1 MSTMS
6 FASKRP
12 STERTPTDKSELP
25 RSMSA
30 AFAPSSTA
38 SAPRAASPSAIHSF
52 LGVISCGFF
61 AATNS
66 VPTSS
71 PAAASTMASAR
82 WPSHT
87 TSGMPATMSTRAA
100 LIFVIMPPEPTV
112 VPASPATAM
121 ISGPMAST
129 RPMRFASGW

>member
-1 MSTMS
+1 MANAASSLANATLPRANRCPVASLMSTMS

-12 STERTPTDKSELP
+12 STERTPTDRSELP

-82 WPSHT
+82 
-87 TSGMPATMSTRAA
+87 
-100 LIFVIMPPEPTV
+100 
-112 VPASPATAM
+112 
-121 ISGPMAST
+121 
-129 RPMRFASGW
+129 